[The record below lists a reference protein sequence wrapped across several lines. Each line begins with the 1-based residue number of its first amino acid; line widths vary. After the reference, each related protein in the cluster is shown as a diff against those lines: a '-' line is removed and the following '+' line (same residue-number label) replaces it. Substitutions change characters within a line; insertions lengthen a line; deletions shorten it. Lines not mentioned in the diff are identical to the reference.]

1 MVEELSG
8 PHVGYLGLL
17 RRIASHWR
25 LSLIVCVGVAAPV
38 AVWALLFLPKSYEAV
53 SAIFIEDPRRGSVS
67 TLRDWMPAG
76 DASYQ
81 QAVLRSRSLAE
92 AVVDNL
98 PQDSMDELIRH
109 GMHRDYVLA
118 GQNLIRRL
126 LGRESVVFSPQQRAV
141 RELLTS
147 RVRFESLPSGEVE
160 IRAIAYHPQ
169 VAKDLANT
177 YIEVVQSRSRSHI
190 RDEARA
196 TRQFIENLLAQ
207 TKANLQEAEESL
219 AKHQR
224 GGALKL
230 PERSSVEMTQLAQ
243 LESNLADIQ
252 ASEEIA
258 KRRLASLKG
267 GKDSAGTARQ
277 ALSERLAAL
286 EAKLATLEEKYASE
300 HPLVK
305 STQAE
310 IDELKT
316 VLAAPPSI
324 SPGGR
329 SAIRL
334 TLGPAD
340 QAAVT
345 KQVTDAEVELAS
357 LQNREDVLKQRIARL
372 SSRLSALGA
381 EEWETSKVLRRVET
395 HRSLYATL
403 SEKLGTARVQEQ
415 GEDRG
420 LRVIDRAS
428 LPLGPNNA
436 PAKKIILLGILLGL
450 GLGVGVAS
458 VIEYFNQPI
467 ETEDD
472 VLDATGLPVLGWLP
486 TIAGHP
492 PTSGVER
499 EPLNLVNGSIPDTLP
514 IEGCRSIRTS
524 LESLNG
530 SHKLHSIMLAS
541 AGPKEGKST
550 IVLNLAWVFWELGR
564 RLILIDADLRRPS
577 LHRGLRC
584 PPQPGLADM
593 LAGNVAWARAGQGI
607 REGLVFLP
615 AGSTGTA
622 KPGVLLTV
630 AKLRGVLELLTSHAD
645 LVLFD
650 SAPVLAVADNLILA
664 SLVDGVILVVR
675 AGDTQ
680 RHDLVRAK
688 NLLEKAGASLLGV
701 VLNHVSPRETRRYYG
716 RYGDYYA
723 SPDGNIEPWWQ
734 RCRFWVNKRTGVLR

>member
-53 SAIFIEDPRRGSVS
+53 AAIFIEDPRRGSVS

-81 QAVLRSRSLAE
+81 QAVLRSRSLAA

-98 PQDSMDELIRH
+98 PQDSMNELIRH
-109 GMHRDYVLA
+109 AMHRDYVLA

-126 LGRESVVFSPQQRAV
+126 LGHEPVVFSPQQRAV
-141 RELLTS
+141 RELLTA

-177 YIEVVQSRSRSHI
+177 YIEVLQSRSRSHI
-190 RDEARA
+190 RDVARA

-224 GGALKL
+224 GGTLKL
-230 PERSSVEMTQLAQ
+230 PERSSVEMAQLAQ

-258 KRRLASLKG
+258 KRRLAGLKG
-267 GKDSAGTARQ
+267 GKDSAGMPGRAARQ

-310 IDELKT
+310 INELKT
-316 VLAAPPSI
+316 ALAAPPSI

-329 SAIRL
+329 SAIR
-334 TLGPAD
+334 
-340 QAAVT
+340 
-345 KQVTDAEVELAS
+345 
-357 LQNREDVLKQRIARL
+357 
-372 SSRLSALGA
+372 
-381 EEWETSKVLRRVET
+381 
-395 HRSLYATL
+395 
-403 SEKLGTARVQEQ
+403 
-415 GEDRG
+415 
-420 LRVIDRAS
+420 

-450 GLGVGVAS
+450 GLGVGVAG

-472 VLDATGLPVLGWLP
+472 VFDATGLPVLGWLP
-486 TIAGHP
+486 TIAGHQ
-492 PTSGVER
+492 PTTGVER

-514 IEGCRSIRTS
+514 VEGCRSIRTS

-530 SHKLHSIMLAS
+530 SRKLQSIMLAS

-593 LAGNVAWARAGQGI
+593 LTGNVPWPRAGQGI
-607 REGLVFLP
+607 REGFVFLP

-630 AKLRGVLELLTSHAD
+630 AKLRGALELLTSHAD

-675 AGDTQ
+675 AGETQ

-688 NLLEKAGASLLGV
+688 DLLEKAGASLLGV
-701 VLNHVSPRETRRYYG
+701 VLNQVSPRETRRYYG
-716 RYGDYYA
+716 RYGDYYG
-723 SPDGNIEPWWQ
+723 SRDGNIEPWWQ
-734 RCRFWVNKRTGVLR
+734 RCRFWANKRTGVLR

>member
-1 MVEELSG
+1 MAEELSG

-38 AVWALLFLPKSYEAV
+38 AVWSLRFLPKSYEAV
-53 SAIFIEDPRRGSVS
+53 AAIFIEDPRRGSVS

-81 QAVLRSRSLAE
+81 QAVLRSRSLAA

-98 PQDSMDELIRH
+98 PQDSMNELIRH
-109 GMHRDYVLA
+109 AMHRDYVLA

-126 LGRESVVFSPQQRAV
+126 LGHEPVVFSPQQRAV
-141 RELLTS
+141 RELLTA
-147 RVRFESLPSGEVE
+147 RIRFESLPSGEVE

-177 YIEVVQSRSRSHI
+177 YIEVLQSRSRSHI

-224 GGALKL
+224 GG
-230 PERSSVEMTQLAQ
+230 
-243 LESNLADIQ
+243 
-252 ASEEIA
+252 
-258 KRRLASLKG
+258 
-267 GKDSAGTARQ
+267 
-277 ALSERLAAL
+277 
-286 EAKLATLEEKYASE
+286 
-300 HPLVK
+300 
-305 STQAE
+305 
-310 IDELKT
+310 
-316 VLAAPPSI
+316 
-324 SPGGR
+324 

-340 QAAVT
+340 QSAVA
-345 KQVTDAEVELAS
+345 KQVADAEVELAS

-420 LRVIDRAS
+420 LRVIDRAT

-436 PAKKIILLGILLGL
+436 PAKKIILLGILLGF
-450 GLGVGVAS
+450 GLGVGVAG

-472 VLDATGLPVLGWLP
+472 VFDATGLPVLGWLP
-486 TIAGHP
+486 TIAGHQ
-492 PTSGVER
+492 PTTGVER
-499 EPLNLVNGSIPDTLP
+499 EPLNFVNGSIPDTLP
-514 IEGCRSIRTS
+514 VEGCRSIRTS

-530 SHKLHSIMLAS
+530 SRKLQSIMLAS

-550 IVLNLAWVFWELGR
+550 IALNLAWVFWELGR

-593 LAGNVAWARAGQGI
+593 LTGNVPWPRAGQGI
-607 REGLVFLP
+607 REGFVSLP

-688 NLLEKAGASLLGV
+688 DLLEKAGASLLGV
-701 VLNHVSPRETRRYYG
+701 VLNQVSPRETRRYYG
-716 RYGDYYA
+716 RYGGYYG
-723 SPDGNIEPWWQ
+723 SRDGTIEPWWQ
-734 RCRFWVNKRTGVLR
+734 RCRFWANKRTGVLR